1 MSTKTSTSI
10 GLVAPMGS
18 PIFLIFLVLKL
29 TNLIDWSWMWVLSP
43 LWLPITVILAVLGL
57 SVIVSFIA
65 SNFVK

>member
-10 GLVAPMGS
+10 GLTT

-29 TNLIDWSWMWVLSP
+29 TNLIDWSWMWIISP